1 MNLLLP
7 RFVLAAALSLTQFGS
22 HAEEA
27 SIPLVSGDSLSF
39 ERYVSS
45 GSRILLWFASERGFA
60 PDEQL
65 AAQQL
70 AGRGMEV
77 WQVDLVNALFLP
89 QIPSSLD
96 NIPQTNMSSLINSA
110 RATGKSL
117 AVYATARAAVPVLKG
132 LGNQHACVLLMHPN
146 LYTQSEALAEADY
159 LPFENLGH
167 LDVLVLQPTRSAA
180 APWVN
185 NQLAALKTGSANV
198 RLHML
203 EKLREG
209 FWHREDATTFE
220 SAQGQRLA
228 DLIIQWMGDAQCR
241 QD

>member
-1 MNLLLP
+1 MNRSWSRLA
-7 RFVLAAALSLTQFGS
+7 LAAALILIQLDG
-22 HAEEA
+22 HADEVR
-27 SIPLVSGDSLSF
+27 IPLSSGDSLGF
-39 ERYVSS
+39 ERYAAA
-45 GSRILLWFASERGFA
+45 GGRILLWFASERGFA

-96 NIPQTNMSSLINSA
+96 NIPQTNMTSLINSA

-132 LGNQHACVLLMHPN
+132 LGNQYACVLLMHPN
-146 LYTQSEALAEADY
+146 LYTQAEALAEADY

-185 NQLAALKTGSANV
+185 NQLTLLTLRRSA
-198 RLHML
+198 
-203 EKLREG
+203 
-209 FWHREDATTFE
+209 
-220 SAQGQRLA
+220 S
-228 DLIIQWMGDAQCR
+228 
-241 QD
+241 